1 MGGNHCGMTENTSE
15 STTKPAETVAPE
27 PDEKTREQAKKEAER
42 LDEIYEPGA
51 RASVVVP
58 GTDGMVAGT
67 AFADSVDEQITENK
81 PPDELRKD
89 NDS

>member
-1 MGGNHCGMTENTSE
+1 MTENTSNASD
-15 STTKPAETVAPE
+15 STTKPAETAVPE
-27 PDEKTREQAKKEAER
+27 PDRETRERAKKEADK
-42 LDEIYEPGA
+42 LDKIYEPGA

-89 NDS
+89 KDS

>member
-1 MGGNHCGMTENTSE
+1 MTENTSDASE
-15 STTKPAETVAPE
+15 STAKPAETAAPE
-27 PDEKTREQAKKEAER
+27 PDRETRERAKKEADR
-42 LDEIYEPGA
+42 LDKIYEPGA

-67 AFADSVDEQITENK
+67 AFAGSVDEQVTENK

-89 NDS
+89 KDS

>member
-1 MGGNHCGMTENTSE
+1 MTENTANASD
-15 STTKPAETVAPE
+15 STTKPAETVTPE
-27 PDEKTREQAKKEAER
+27 PDRETRERAKKEADK
-42 LDEIYEPGA
+42 LDKIYEPGA

-89 NDS
+89 KDS